1 MRGNMAKRKLNG
13 DTLKKEGAR
22 WIERINA
29 AWERESTWYKNAEM
43 AVKAYT
49 NEAEYFSE
57 GSLYDYNILHSNVE
71 TIVPAIINSPPVPDV
86 RRRFGDDDPVAKV
99 VSQLLERAI
108 SIQIDDAKLANELES
123 QAQDGF
129 LAGRGVIRV
138 RFYADVEDNE
148 IEALEEAADEL
159 KERTHVRG
167 EYSDDDAPY
176 GLEDASGEVQRG
188 DDQDYGGKANL
199 RGNASD
205 EAATDGD
212 RSARVSNER
221 VCYEAVSWRD
231 FQHGPAKR
239 WQDVPWVSFRHVC
252 EDFGE
257 IADPEYLAAQDGIK
271 PDEAKDGDR
280 TIYEIWVRK
289 TRKVHF
295 ISAEGL
301 WLKTIDDPLNLHGFF
316 PNSPPVQP
324 LTIVG
329 RLMPVNPFSIYKR
342 LADELDVITKRI
354 RILTAA
360 MQIKGGFV
368 GAVGNDL
375 TRLAEADDN
384 EIISIAGVE
393 AAAQA
398 GGLDKLISWW
408 PAEKFVPILA
418 ELFKNR
424 DLTKQAIYEITGISD
439 IVRGASKASETLGA
453 QQIKSQWGSLRIKK
467 MQTLMANS
475 ARDLMSLTAEIIATK
490 FSAERLQE
498 MTGIEVTD
506 EVKALLNDKALSAY
520 RVDIETDS
528 TVRADLTQKKADMAE
543 FLQGTGA
550 YFANMQPVVAAGG
563 AAVAEPVIELY
574 AAATRN
580 YDLGK
585 SAEDS
590 LDKLIAVAKQQAD
603 QAANQPPQPS
613 PEQIKAQADAQ
624 GQQAKLQMDQAK
636 LQGEGMKA
644 QAEMQM
650 KAQAMQAD
658 QQERTARFQMEQHA
672 QQAQQMLARDELQ
685 AKIALM
691 QQEAQA
697 KLAIE
702 QTKAQ
707 SDAVASQAD
716 LALKQADLELK
727 ALDMQIKVKDLELKQ
742 KQIDAPAPKP
752 AGAK

>member
-1 MRGNMAKRKLNG
+1 MAKRKSKLNG

-29 AWERESTWYKNAEM
+29 AWSREEHWEKNANM

-49 NEAEYFSE
+49 NEAAYFSE
-57 GSLYDYNILHSNVE
+57 GALYDYNILHSNVE

-86 RRRFGDDDPVAKV
+86 RRRFGDDDETAKV

-129 LAGRGVIRV
+129 LAGRGVLRV

-148 IEALEEAADEL
+148 VEALEEAEDEL
-159 KERTHVRG
+159 ARNFRPTDQLDDGGADQGDTGYADDGEGQESTGGRNVRVDERK
-167 EYSDDDAPY
+167 S
-176 GLEDASGEVQRG
+176 S
-188 DDQDYGGKANL
+188 
-199 RGNASD
+199 S
-205 EAATDGD
+205 
-212 RSARVSNER
+212 SVSNER

-252 EDFGE
+252 ESLTD
-257 IADPEYLAAQDGIK
+257 IADPDYINAQSDGVK
-271 PDEAKDGDR
+271 PDEAPDGDR
-280 TIYEIWVRK
+280 TIYEIWVKK

-295 ISAEGL
+295 VSAEGMF
-301 WLKTIDDPLNLHGFF
+301 LKTIDDPLNLHGFF
-316 PNSPPVQP
+316 PNAAPVQP

-384 EIISIAGVE
+384 DLIAIAGVE

-475 ARDLMSLTAEIIATK
+475 ARDIMGLTAEIIASK

-543 FLQGTGA
+543 FLQGTGT

-590 LDKLIAVAKQQAD
+590 LDKLIAVAKQQAE

-624 GQQAKLQMDQAK
+624 GQQAKIQMDQAK

-650 KAQAMQAD
+650 KAQSMQVD
-658 QQERTARFQMEQHA
+658 QQERTARFQMEQQA
-672 QQAQQMLARDELQ
+672 QQQTQMLAREELQ

-691 QQEAQA
+691 QQEANA
-697 KLAIE
+697 KINIE
-702 QTKAQ
+702 QTKAAA
-707 SDAVASQAD
+707 DALASQAD

-727 ALDMQIKVKDLELKQ
+727 ALDMQIKMKDLELKQ

-752 AGAK
+752 GAK

>member
-1 MRGNMAKRKLNG
+1 MVKKTLNG
-13 DTLKKEGAR
+13 DTLKKHGAR
-22 WIERINA
+22 WIERINS
-29 AWERESTWYKNAEM
+29 AWERENVWEKNASI

-49 NEAEYFSE
+49 NEANYH
-57 GSLYDYNILHSNVE
+57 GDGALYDYNILHSNVE
-71 TIVPAIINSPPVPDV
+71 TIVPAIINSPPVPDI
-86 RRRFGDDDPVAKV
+86 RRRFGDDDLTART
-99 VSQLLERAI
+99 VSDLLERAV
-108 SIQIDDAKLANELES
+108 SIQIDDAKLANELEG

-129 LAGRGVIRV
+129 LAGRGVLRV

-148 IEALEEAADEL
+148 VEALEEAEDEL
-159 KERTHVRG
+159 KERTHVGG
-167 EYSDDDAPY
+167 EYSDDDAADGPS
-176 GLEDASGEVQRG
+176 DAQGEVSGRDG
-188 DDQDYGGKANL
+188 E
-199 RGNASD
+199 D
-205 EAATDGD
+205 EGSGQT
-212 RSARVSNER
+212 VSNER
-221 VCYEAVSWRD
+221 VGYEAVSWRD

-239 WQDVPWVSFRHVC
+239 WQDIPWVSFRHVC
-252 EDFGE
+252 EELGE
-257 IADPEYLAAQDGIK
+257 IADPEYMAAQDGVK
-271 PDEAKDGDR
+271 PDEARDGDR
-280 TIYEIWVRK
+280 TIYEIWEKK

-295 ISAEGL
+295 VSAEGL
-301 WLKTIDDPLNLHGFF
+301 FLKTIDDPLNLHGFF
-316 PNSPPVQP
+316 PMGAPVQP

-329 RLMPVNPFSIYKR
+329 RLMPVNPFSVYKR

-368 GAVGNDL
+368 GAVGADL
-375 TRLAEADDN
+375 ARLAAADDN
-384 EIISIAGVE
+384 DLIAIAGVE

-408 PAEKFVPILA
+408 PAERFVPILA

-475 ARDLMSLTAEIIATK
+475 ARDVMSLTAEIIASK
-490 FSAERLQE
+490 FSAARLQE

-543 FLQGTGA
+543 FLTGTSG
-550 YFANMQPVVAAGG
+550 YFAAMQPVVAAGG

-585 SAEDS
+585 SASDS
-590 LDKLIAVAKQQAD
+590 LDKLIGAAKQQAE
-603 QAANQPPQPS
+603 QAANQPPPPNPDVIKAQGDA
-613 PEQIKAQADAQ
+613 EAQNTKAQAD
-624 GQQAKLQMDQAK
+624 GQTQVLK
-636 LQGEGMKA
+636 
-644 QAEMQM
+644 
-650 KAQAMQAD
+650 
-658 QQERTARFQMEQHA
+658 
-672 QQAQQMLARDELQ
+672 
-685 AKIALM
+685 
-691 QQEAQA
+691 QQEAS
-697 KLAIE
+697 
-702 QTKAQ
+702 Q
-707 SDAVASQAD
+707 SALLKQQAD
-716 LALKQADLELK
+716 AQQSLVDARRALVEKTTAYEETMAKIRADEATMVNDTNALNVKLEALRREAEAKSELAAVELDIKRADLFLK
-727 ALDMQIKVKDLELKQ
+727 DLDRQLKEKDLELKQ
-742 KQIDAPAPKP
+742 KQLDAPAPKP

>member
-1 MRGNMAKRKLNG
+1 MAKRKSKLNG

-29 AWERESTWYKNAEM
+29 AWSREEHWEKNANM

-49 NEAEYFSE
+49 NEAAYFSE
-57 GSLYDYNILHSNVE
+57 GALYDYNILHSNVE

-129 LAGRGVIRV
+129 LAGRGVLRV

-148 IEALEEAADEL
+148 VEALEEAEDEL
-159 KERTHVRG
+159 KAKTNANGAGDE
-167 EYSDDDAPY
+167 EDDLP
-176 GLEDASGEVQRG
+176 GSPR
-188 DDQDYGGKANL
+188 DYGNSVDG
-199 RGNASD
+199 SD
-205 EAATDGD
+205 AKGDGETGV
-212 RSARVSNER
+212 RNER

-252 EDFGE
+252 ESLTD
-257 IADPEYLAAQDGIK
+257 IADPDYINAQSDGVK
-271 PDEAKDGDR
+271 PDEAPDGDR
-280 TIYEIWVRK
+280 TIYEIWVKK

-295 ISAEGL
+295 VSAEGMF
-301 WLKTIDDPLNLHGFF
+301 LKTIDDPLNLHGFF
-316 PNSPPVQP
+316 PNAAPVQP

-384 EIISIAGVE
+384 DLIAIAGVE

-475 ARDLMSLTAEIIATK
+475 ARDIMGLTAEIIASK

-590 LDKLIAVAKQQAD
+590 LDKLIAVAKQQAE
-603 QAANQPPQPS
+603 QAAKQPPQPS

-650 KAQAMQAD
+650 KAQAMQMD
-658 QQERTARFQMEQHA
+658 QQERTARFQMEQQA
-672 QQAQQMLARDELQ
+672 QQQTQMLAREELQ
-685 AKIALM
+685 AKVALM
-691 QQEAQA
+691 QQEANA
-697 KLAIE
+697 KINIE
-702 QTKAQ
+702 QTKATA
-707 SDAVASQAD
+707 DALASQAD

-727 ALDMQIKVKDLELKQ
+727 ALDMQIKMKDLELKQ

-752 AGAK
+752 GAK

>member
-1 MRGNMAKRKLNG
+1 MAKRKSKLNG
-13 DTLKKEGAR
+13 DNLKKEGAR

-29 AWERESTWYKNAEM
+29 AWSREEHWEKNANM

-49 NEAEYFSE
+49 NEAAYFSE
-57 GSLYDYNILHSNVE
+57 GALYDYNILHSNVE

-129 LAGRGVIRV
+129 LAGRGVLRV

-148 IEALEEAADEL
+148 VEALEEAEDEL
-159 KERTHVRG
+159 ARNFRSTDQLYDGGEDQGDTGYADDGEGQESPAGRDVRLDERK
-167 EYSDDDAPY
+167 SA
-176 GLEDASGEVQRG
+176 AS
-188 DDQDYGGKANL
+188 
-199 RGNASD
+199 
-205 EAATDGD
+205 
-212 RSARVSNER
+212 VSNER

-252 EDFGE
+252 ENLTD
-257 IADPEYLAAQDGIK
+257 IADPDYINAQSDGVK
-271 PDEAKDGDR
+271 PDEAPDGDR
-280 TIYEIWVRK
+280 TIYEIWVKK

-295 ISAEGL
+295 VSAEGMF
-301 WLKTIDDPLNLHGFF
+301 LKTIDDPLNLHGFF
-316 PNSPPVQP
+316 PNAAPVQP

-384 EIISIAGVE
+384 DLIAIAGVE

-475 ARDLMSLTAEIIATK
+475 ARDIMGLTAEIIASK

-590 LDKLIAVAKQQAD
+590 LDKLIAVAKKQAE

-650 KAQAMQAD
+650 KAQAMQVD
-658 QQERTARFQMEQHA
+658 QQERTARFQMEQQA
-672 QQAQQMLARDELQ
+672 QQQTQMLAREELQ
-685 AKIALM
+685 AKVALM
-691 QQEAQA
+691 QQEANA
-697 KLAIE
+697 KINIE
-702 QTKAQ
+702 QTKATA
-707 SDAVASQAD
+707 DALASQAD

-727 ALDMQIKVKDLELKQ
+727 ALDMQIKMKDLELKQ

-752 AGAK
+752 GAK